1 MEKLKNFYKRK
12 FAQKKTQYYITKIK
26 LNDEKNSDKKSY
38 LDNFYNEPS
47 SYFNTFFNGRPVIIG
62 NKHVNTNFIDTKK
75 NNNKNYKFIK
85 GQYRFE
91 QNEKKALNEMRRES
105 IQKKNI
111 SVVILPKNKT
121 FINDE
126 DLDFIY
132 DKFKYLKKINQKNNS
147 TKMYD
152 HQYINSFREELIKN
166 EIKHCFNLQNKII
179 EHKKNH
185 EKNDFL
191 IANRLSKKLNKPIES
206 LLMSQSNL
214 YRNKQEYKNTISNEL
229 KNLKPL
235 PLFRW
240 MTDLRSDNEDHYV
253 NVGTNN
259 NPKWHIYYKKNKL
272 NNEII
277 RKPEINNSLFTY
289 YSRNSDYIKSKLPF
303 RTFNNLNKTFKNV
316 DENLKT
322 IFIEGND
329 LLDFEMDLT
338 KKFKGKKIISLKND
352 NNYILTLSGGNSS
365 NIDQTNNTITY
376 KKNTD
381 TKNFLKNSYKSL
393 SYTMTE

>member
-1 MEKLKNFYKRK
+1 MN
-12 FAQKKTQYYITKIK
+12 
-26 LNDEKNSDKKSY
+26 
-38 LDNFYNEPS
+38 P
-47 SYFNTFFNGRPVIIG
+47 
-62 NKHVNTNFIDTKK
+62 NFINSK

-85 GQYRFE
+85 GQFRFE
-91 QNEKKALNEMRRES
+91 KNEKKALNEMRRES

-132 DKFKYLKKINQKNNS
+132 DKFKYLKNLNQKNNS

-152 HQYINSFREELIKN
+152 HQYINSFREEIIKN
-166 EIKHCFNLQNKII
+166 EIKHNFNLQNKII
-179 EHKKNH
+179 EHQKIK

-240 MTDLRSDNEDHYV
+240 MTDLRSDNDDHYV

-277 RKPEINNSLFTY
+277 RKPETNNSLFSY

-303 RTFNNLNKTFKNV
+303 RTFNNLNKTFKSV
-316 DENLKT
+316 DENLNT

-329 LLDFEMDLT
+329 LLNFEMDLT

-365 NIDQTNNTITY
+365 NIDQTNNTIIY
-376 KKNTD
+376 KKDTD
-381 TKNFLKNSYKSL
+381 TKNIIKNTYKSL
-393 SYTMTE
+393 SNTMTE

>member
-12 FAQKKTQYYITKIK
+12 FAQKKNQYYITKIT
-26 LNDEKNSDKKSY
+26 LNDKNNSDKKSY

-62 NKHVNTNFIDTKK
+62 NKHVNPNFINSK

-85 GQYRFE
+85 GQFRFE
-91 QNEKKALNEMRRES
+91 KNEKKALNEMRRES

-277 RKPEINNSLFTY
+277 RKPETNNSLFSY

-303 RTFNNLNKTFKNV
+303 RTFNNLNKTFKSV
-316 DENLKT
+316 DENLNT

-329 LLDFEMDLT
+329 LLNFEMDLT

-365 NIDQTNNTITY
+365 NIDQTNNTIIY
-376 KKNTD
+376 KKDTD
-381 TKNFLKNSYKSL
+381 TKNIIKNTYKSL